1 MALKRYLWIAILALA
16 ATTVSA
22 QNGGPSGRIQLSGV
36 VGFGAPLPQA
46 ATPTFSPGS
55 GTYSTPQS
63 VTISASTGPVIC
75 YNTTGSPRTNGVSG
89 CTIGTLYT
97 GAVTVSASETLY
109 AVSGGTGYS
118 DSSVGSAAYVINY
131 PQADAPTFSPSSG
144 AVTNPT
150 TVTASTATSAC
161 NSYLY
166 LGTTNPPTVNT
177 STYSVTTAVTLYS
190 YVHGCPGYTD
200 SAVASASYTIEQ
212 VATPSFS
219 PGGGTYSSTQTVT
232 LSTTTPSAYIYYTTN
247 DTTPT
252 CSSTLYTG
260 PITVSTS
267 QVIEAIG
274 CLTGYTNSAV
284 ASATYVI
291 SSGTVATPTFLPA
304 SGGTYNTGISSA
316 VSTITSGASIF
327 GTLDG
332 STSGS
337 SSSVTLTGFTFPSL
351 SCTAT
356 YSTTSTLFSALN
368 SASAGNVIC
377 AAAGSY
383 SISSTTG
390 ITSTGTSGNPI
401 ILYCPSRA
409 CIFKGTGSGPMV
421 QVYNATTTVT
431 YLRIIGFNFNGQN
444 TASECFSSNGGAHI
458 DLWWNAAYN
467 CGGAGFYSNNSD
479 YITYEHNMAFHN
491 GYNTGDSSGLD
502 FHDLGT
508 LDSYTGFH
516 NIAAYNVSMGNYDNG
531 PHTDGNGIIVD
542 GGGDGDTTAWP
553 YTLLIGNIAAGNGGR
568 GISFDNASNVWVVN
582 NSTALDGLDQ
592 NQSTS
597 NGEMAL
603 NGGTNINFVN
613 NSFQSYNSHTPLECS
628 GTLTSIT
635 FTSNIYYGGTNS
647 GCGSSGLTLQN
658 PNYLAPTAI
667 ASPAIVNGTS
677 GQYANVLSPA
687 TGLLTN
693 IWVSSV
699 VTGTN
704 PLSLVS
710 GNLETDMANYTGE
723 DFDGIARA
731 TTPAIGAYE
740 YQTGTLL
747 FNGQVPYLTQFT
759 INAIG
764 VKSGMTNS
772 SQASASYTITIP

>member
-1 MALKRYLWIAILALA
+1 MIKQLAFAGLLLSSLA
-16 ATTVSA
+16 AGQTVLS
-22 QNGGPSGRIQLSGV
+22 PSQLSGTV
-36 VGFGAPLPQA
+36 VIGTSQPA
-46 ATPTFSPGS
+46 ASTPTFSPTA
-55 GTYSTPQS
+55 GTYTSAQS

-304 SGGTYNTGISSA
+304 SGGTYNTGFSVA
-316 VSTITSGASIF
+316 VSTSTSGASIF

-332 STSGS
+332 STPGS

-351 SCTAT
+351 PCTAT
-356 YSTTSTLFSALN
+356 YSTTSTLFAALN

-377 AAAGSY
+377 AAAGTY

-390 ITSTGTSGNPI
+390 ITSTGASGNPI
-401 ILYCPSRA
+401 ILGCPSRA

-421 QVYNATTTVT
+421 QVYNATTTAT

-458 DLWWNAAYN
+458 DVWWSAAYN

-479 YITYEHNMAFHN
+479 YMTFEHDIAFHN
-491 GYNTGDSSGLD
+491 GYNTGDSSGFSL
-502 FHDLGT
+502 HYLAT

-516 NIAAYNVSMGNYDNG
+516 NIVAYNWSGGNFDAG
-531 PHTDGNGIIVD
+531 PGTDGNGFIVD
-542 GGGDGDTTAWP
+542 GGGESVPTNFPA
-553 YTLLIGNIAAGNGGR
+553 TLIIGNVAVGNGGR

-582 NSTALDGLDQ
+582 NSTALNGL
-592 NQSTS
+592 NQDETST
-597 NGEMAL
+597 NAEVVV
-603 NGGTNINFVN
+603 NTGTNINFIN
-613 NSFQSYNSHTPLECS
+613 NTFQSYNSKSPIIFD
-628 GTLTSIT
+628 GTLSSNSC
-635 FTSNIYYGGTNS
+635 TSNLYYGGTNS
-647 GCGSSGLTLQN
+647 LDGQCATGLTLQN

-667 ASPAIVNGTS
+667 ASPAITNGTS

-693 IWVSSV
+693 IWVSSA

-747 FNGQVPYLTQFT
+747 FNGQIPYLTQFT